1 MLIALYARVSTTRQA
16 DNDLSLP
23 DQLRQMQNWAK
34 ANGHV
39 VVKEYIEP
47 GASATDDKRPVF
59 QAMIKDA
66 LIKPAAFNYIVVHSL
81 SRFFRDGIEFGVYER
96 KLAKNKVQ
104 VVSITQPTSD
114 DAGGEM
120 MRRIITLFDEHQ
132 SKENAKHTS
141 RSMIENAI
149 QGYWNGSKPPFGYQ
163 TVAVGQPT
171 GRGRQKKKLA
181 IHEDEAT
188 IVKLVYSLYLNGFNG
203 QTLGCKDI
211 AKHLSEKGLFMRG
224 SAWNALKT
232 HCILSDSIYM
242 GEFFY
247 NVMDSKNKQ
256 KRPPSEWV
264 KAVSP
269 AIIDASSFEQ
279 VRVLR
284 ESRAPNKIPP
294 RRLSSPTLLT
304 GILKCG
310 KCGHGMTLVT
320 GKSGKYKYYK
330 CTSRHNQGNHACTS
344 GNLPMEKMDALVMQQ
359 LADYVLAPDRLQTMM
374 TEIRTRI
381 SSSKDSQ
388 QERVNEINRELKKV
402 EERQLRLL
410 DAIETGVVELDEVTQ
425 KRAQQ
430 LKASREALLID
441 MANVKRDADVP
452 AVEYLKASQV
462 DSFGKA
468 LRQILLAE
476 DSSVAKSYLNI
487 LVGEI
492 VVEDKDAIIKGSY
505 DSLAKMMYKIKV
517 GDLNNQVPTFI
528 SMWRPQRDS
537 NSCYR
542 RERAMS

>member
-59 QAMIKDA
+59 QGMIKDA
-66 LIKPAAFNYIVVHSL
+66 LIKPAAFDCIVVHSL

-96 KLAKNKVQ
+96 KLARNKVK
-104 VVSITQPTSD
+104 VISVTQPTSD

-141 RSMIENAI
+141 RSMIENAR
-149 QGYWNGSKPPFGYQ
+149 QGFWNGSKAPFGYQ
-163 TVAVGQPT
+163 TIAVGQPAS
-171 GRGRQKKKLA
+171 RGRQKKKLA
-181 IHEDEAT
+181 IHDDEAT
-188 IVKLVYSLYLNGFNG
+188 IVKLIYNLYLNGFNG
-203 QTLGCKDI
+203 QILGCKDI
-211 AKHLSEKGLFMRG
+211 AKHLAGKGLFMRG
-224 SAWNALKT
+224 SAWNTLKT
-232 HCILSDSIYM
+232 HRILSDSLYM

-247 NVMDSKNKQ
+247 NVMDCKNKQ

-269 AIIDASSFEQ
+269 AIIDASTFEQ
-279 VRVLR
+279 VRALR
-284 ESRAPNKIPP
+284 ESRAPNKIPA
-294 RRLSSPTLLT
+294 RRLTSPTLLT

-492 VVEDKDAIIKGSY
+492 VVEGKAAIIKGSY

-528 SMWRPQRDS
+528 SIWRPQRDS